1 MTLTDRPTPAEPA
14 TPDNRAMPAD
24 PATEPTTPR
33 LVLLLDWASLP
44 AARYAAVAAAAG
56 NRCVVLAV
64 PADEPVDLVGL
75 LRAGVRALVA
85 AGDPVPDLDL
95 AMVAAAAGGRYV
107 SAGLVDRFV
116 ASVDEPAPPDRIPLT
131 YRELEVLQG
140 ITQGLTHRQVA
151 RRIGVT
157 EATVHTYAKRLRRK
171 LDAVNK
177 ADLTRRAIELGY
189 AQAAPAER

>member
-1 MTLTDRPTPAEPA
+1 
-14 TPDNRAMPAD
+14 
-24 PATEPTTPR
+24 
-33 LVLLLDWASLP
+33 
-44 AARYAAVAAAAG
+44 
-56 NRCVVLAV
+56 
-64 PADEPVDLVGL
+64 
-75 LRAGVRALVA
+75 
-85 AGDPVPDLDL
+85 
-95 AMVAAAAGGRYV
+95 MVAAAAGGRYV

-157 EATVHTYAKRLRRK
+157 EATIHTYAKRLRRK